1 MRQCLTPIAWLLF
14 APLVMAPRA
23 TAQQP
28 APGSQTPDSN
38 DVRSAPIGILDLG
51 SGSLQPR
58 SDLVPA
64 GSTKIRFEGRW
75 HRQSPDGAAVTV
87 NTGSLFRLRFTGESC
102 RLQFDTRRDVTP
114 GPHLWMRLDNDE
126 WREISVI
133 PEVDLTA
140 RGTDPHTL
148 QVIFKGADERQS
160 RWDPPLEAHVTF
172 VGLRLAPGGRLLDP
186 PDEPSLSIE
195 FLGDSITEGVFVNG
209 TGEARPEVDDALR
222 TYAFQTAE
230 ALKAYF
236 RIVGFG
242 LIGITRPGNGGV
254 PDALEA
260 FPYVYGGQLK
270 DRFQPRL
277 CVINLGTNDAAADSA
292 LFSERYAAY
301 LRLIRADYPE
311 ALLVCMRPFNGAHA
325 DDIRRTVQ
333 RRRADGDP
341 RAYYVDTTGWIDP
354 ARDTTDGLHPSA
366 AGHARAARRLTS
378 ALRALL
384 PELHRPLLP

>member
-1 MRQCLTPIAWLLF
+1 MRQRLIPIAWLLV

-23 TAQQP
+23 AAQQP
-28 APGSQTPDSN
+28 APGSQTPDAS
-38 DVRSAPIGILDLG
+38 DVRPTAIDIRELG

-64 GSTKIRFEGRW
+64 GSTRIRFEGRW
-75 HRQSPDGAAVTV
+75 HLESSDGPAVTV

-102 RLQFDTRRDVTP
+102 RLLFDTRRDVP
-114 GPHLWMRLDNDE
+114 PEPHLWMRLDNDA

-133 PEVDLTA
+133 AEVDLTA
-140 RGTDPHTL
+140 RGTSPHTL

-172 VGLRLAPGGRLLDP
+172 VGLTLAPGGRLLDP

-209 TGEARPEVDDALR
+209 TGEARPEVDDARR
-222 TYAFQTAE
+222 TYAFQTGE

-260 FPYVYGGQLK
+260 FPYAYGGQLK

-292 LFSERYAAY
+292 LFSARYAAY

-333 RRRADGDP
+333 QRRADGDP
-341 RAYYVDTTGWIDP
+341 RAFYVDTTAWIDP
-354 ARDTTDGLHPSA
+354 ARDTIDGLHPNA
-366 AGHARAARRLTS
+366 AGHTRAAQRLTS

-384 PELHRPLLP
+384 PELERPLLP

>member
-1 MRQCLTPIAWLLF
+1 MRQRLTPIAWLLLL
-14 APLVMAPRA
+14 PLVIAPRA
-23 TAQQP
+23 AAQQP
-28 APGSQTPDSN
+28 SPGPQPTDSGE
-38 DVRSAPIGILDLG
+38 VRSAPIGVLELG

-75 HRQSPDGAAVTV
+75 HLESSDGPAVTV

-102 RLQFDTRRDVTP
+102 RLRFDTRRDVTP
-114 GPHLWMRLDNDE
+114 APHLWMRMDNDE

-140 RGTDPHTL
+140 RGTPPHTL

-172 VGLRLAPGGRLLDP
+172 VGLTLAPGGRLLDP

-209 TGEARPEVDDALR
+209 KGEARPEVDDARR
-222 TYAFQTAE
+222 TYAFQTGE
-230 ALKAYF
+230 ALNASF

-277 CVINLGTNDAAADSA
+277 CVINLGTNDGEADSA

-341 RAYYVDTTGWIDP
+341 RAFYVDTTGWIDP
-354 ARDTTDGLHPSA
+354 ARDTTDGLHPNA
-366 AGHARAARRLTS
+366 AGHARAAQRLTS

-384 PELHRPLLP
+384 PELQRPLLQ